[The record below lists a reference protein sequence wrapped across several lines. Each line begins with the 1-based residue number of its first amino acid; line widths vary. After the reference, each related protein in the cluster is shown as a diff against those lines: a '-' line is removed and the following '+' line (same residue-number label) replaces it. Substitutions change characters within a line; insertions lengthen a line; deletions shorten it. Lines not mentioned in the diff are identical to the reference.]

1 MRYLPFAVM
10 AAMIAGAPAALA
22 QTPPPNPGD
31 PAAQS
36 EWNRL
41 NAESRRLEQEREQR
55 QLDSQQRLR
64 NEACAAARRN
74 STALLHLLEP
84 RNSVSLAPE
93 RDT

>member
-10 AAMIAGAPAALA
+10 AAMIAGASAALA

-64 NEACAAARRN
+64 NEAERQDMQRQRRN
-74 STALLHLLEP
+74 DLDQLRMEQNQERRMP
-84 RNSVSLAPE
+84 R
-93 RDT
+93 R